1 MNGRTYWIAL
11 AATIAVSAIY
21 VDKRG
26 LRELYDSFEQSAH
39 EVRLLEKELDRL
51 KTEESGLRRRV
62 EGLES
67 DPVEMEAAIRQR
79 KNLVR
84 PGETVFRVTLTDE
97 K

>member
-1 MNGRTYWIAL
+1 MTGRRYWLMLAVIA
-11 AATIAVSAIY
+11 AASAVY

-26 LRELYDSFEQSAH
+26 LVDLYENYQQSAH
-39 EVRLLEKELDRL
+39 EVQVLQNDLERLRA
-51 KTEESGLRRRV
+51 EESGLRRRV
-62 EGLES
+62 EGLEN

-84 PGETVFRVTLTDE
+84 PGEIIFRVTLTGE